1 MNAKE
6 TVINYWKTMAKND
19 FCEASKCL
27 AENAE
32 VLWPQSNEK
41 IVGRE
46 NFAAVNTKY
55 PANGPW
61 QFDVVSIVAEG
72 DTVVTEVDI
81 TDGEV
86 KAKAVTFHTVVDG
99 LIAKQVEYW
108 PDEYPAPEWRKQWV
122 CAIH

>member
-27 AENAE
+27 AKNVE
-32 VLWPQSNEK
+32 VIWPQSNEK

-46 NFAAVNTKY
+46 NFAAVNTQY

-61 QFDVVSIVAEG
+61 QFNVVSIVAED

-108 PDEYPAPEWRKQWV
+108 PDEYPAPEWRKHWV